1 MQQNSE
7 NHVNFHLFFVWHI
20 HAENGNSMNS
30 THSMNDVIIN
40 EFIKIPKMTS
50 PYPFTSMIYP
60 KLNSW
65 ENHGYSWENTKWS
78 KNLPNKNKQKAE
90 KR

>member
-1 MQQNSE
+1 MMQQNSE

-60 KLNSW
+60 KLNSRKSRVLIRK
-65 ENHGYSWENTKWS
+65 YQTIQKSS
-78 KNLPNKNKQKAE
+78 K
-90 KR
+90 